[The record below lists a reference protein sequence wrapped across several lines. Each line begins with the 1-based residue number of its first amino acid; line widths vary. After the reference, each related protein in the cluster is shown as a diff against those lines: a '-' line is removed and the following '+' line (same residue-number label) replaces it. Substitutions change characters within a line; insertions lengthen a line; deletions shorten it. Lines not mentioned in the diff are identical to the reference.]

1 MSTMSTSGDFDTD
14 DTYAPLGKEVYLS
27 VREEFKRWKTKYEK
41 NVLSSLPTPSEELA
55 SFHLPPDLL
64 KPAQLPPDLAD
75 RPESYIV
82 VEDFDD
88 DGNVTNTE
96 YVPIESVRPDKFEPH
111 PPYHCYT
118 PAARNRLPIA
128 QDTLSAPFI
137 PYPEDKN
144 FRDLYLDHLSDVQ
157 WNAHR
162 DPDAEMI
169 EYETVKQRKWFAVG
183 CEPAVTLV
191 DFMLRNHSSFSAGR
205 DFLPVIWGDGLPSS
219 SKPQL
224 PASFGVDLAH
234 PNDILAEVNLGL
246 AKFCSNL
253 NCLVHNCHVHID
265 PEWHRINPP
274 YIPKQ
279 PRLTCNALYSKEG
292 DPCGEDCFRHLDPS
306 TMDIEV
312 RYDCTFLDSLFKI
325 RPDEL
330 PCDLAP
336 ICRIPCKQVYL
347 RRCHEIPDH
356 QVFPPIPQPDDAENL
371 NFATPPVCTLA
382 RARQTRIVN
391 SFLLVDRTDAELEVG
406 DDGQAAIQLVKLGLK
421 GPVAT
426 TSRQGRRRKRPTP
439 RCQNMDIQR
448 GQFKKFDIREGKY
461 GLGAFAPQN
470 IKPGDALGE
479 YVGELVDG
487 GFEPHQMLQKHSGLN
502 YAFGLTGTNETVDSH
517 WYGNATRFLNDSTHG
532 PDPKPR
538 NVTADDKTISK
549 GNELFL
555 EYGDGYWK
563 NQTKT

>member
-1 MSTMSTSGDFDTD
+1 MSTMSTSGDSDTN
-14 DTYAPLGKEVYLS
+14 DTYARLGKEVYLS
-27 VREEFKRWKTKYEK
+27 VGEEFKTWKTEYAKK
-41 NVLSSLPTPSEELA
+41 VLSSLPTPSEEPA

-64 KPAQLPPDLAD
+64 KPAQLPHDLAD
-75 RPESYIV
+75 RPEGYIV

-96 YVPIESVRPDKFEPH
+96 YVAVEPVRPNKFEAH
-111 PPYHCYT
+111 PPYHCYA
-118 PAARNRLPIA
+118 PASRNRLPIA

-157 WNAHR
+157 WTAHR
-162 DPDAEMI
+162 DPDAEI
-169 EYETVKQRKWFAVG
+169 VEYETVRRLHTEHGFPFPVIANMMQNFR
-183 CEPAVTLV
+183 P
-191 DFMLRNHSSFSAGR
+191 LR
-205 DFLPVIWGDGLPSS
+205 DLLPVIWGDGLPSS

-224 PASFGVDLAH
+224 PPDFGVDLAH
-234 PNDILAEVNLGL
+234 PNDIFAEVNLGL

-292 DPCGEDCFRHLDPS
+292 DPCGENCFRHLDPS
-306 TMDIEV
+306 TMDIDV

-330 PCDLAP
+330 PCDLSP
-336 ICRIPCKQVYL
+336 ICRIPCEQVYL

-356 QVFPPIPQPDDAENL
+356 QVFPPIPQPEDAENL
-371 NFATPPVCTLA
+371 NFETVVAK
-382 RARQTRIVN
+382 RI
-391 SFLLVDRTDAELEVG
+391 AG
-406 DDGQAAIQLVKLGLK
+406 DDGQAAIQLVKLRLK
-421 GPVAT
+421 GPVT
-426 TSRQGRRRKRPTP
+426 TASRTCCSDKHIYRPTKSRGQGRRRKRPTP

-448 GQFKKFDIREGKY
+448 GQFKKFDIGEGKH
-461 GLGAFAPQN
+461 GLGAFAAQH

-532 PDPKPR
+532 PDPKPP
-538 NVTADDKTISK
+538 NVTADDQTISK